1 MSEFFFKCPHC
12 GTNLLCDD
20 SLNGST
26 TLCTNCN
33 NEITPKTFTTLK
45 QEREQREREQRER
58 EQQEREQRE
67 REQREREQREREQEQ
82 LKLQKLEPQTEHTAE
97 NCGWSNFLTVM
108 GTLQMCC
115 AVILFFIGIS
125 RQAPLQIFIGIGVAV
140 SVAISSIP
148 FFLLAWIVQQ
158 IYISNDLKRKQ
169 IELLTKISNK
179 K

>member
-45 QEREQREREQRER
+45 QEREQREREQ
-58 EQQEREQRE
+58 
-67 REQREREQREREQEQ
+67 EQ
-82 LKLQKLEPQTEHTAE
+82 LKLQKMEQQTEHTAE

-108 GTLQMCC
+108 GTLHLVC
-115 AVILFFIGIS
+115 AGILFFIGIS
-125 RQAPLQIFIGIGVAV
+125 QQTPLQIFIGIGVV
-140 SVAISSIP
+140 FVAIYSVLW
-148 FFLLAWIVQQ
+148 FFSAWIAQQ
-158 IYISNDLKRKQ
+158 IYISNELKWKQ

>member
-58 EQQEREQRE
+58 EQREQ
-67 REQREREQREREQEQ
+67 EQREREQEQ

-97 NCGWSNFLTVM
+97 NCGWPNFLTVM
-108 GTLQMCC
+108 GTLHLVC
-115 AVILFFIGIS
+115 AGILFLVGMSKPNDIS
-125 RQAPLQIFIGIGVAV
+125 LYIGVAV
-140 SVAISSIP
+140 GIAISSIP

-158 IYISNDLKRKQ
+158 IYISNELKREQ